1 MSESKSAIIT
11 GASSGM
17 GLEYSRQL
25 AAKGYQLLMISNR
38 AEELSEAAEAF
49 RKEYGVRIE
58 SLCLDLATQGA
69 AAKVLEWT
77 DSTGLEPSV
86 LINNAGMFFMEYLS
100 AENLPKAD
108 AMLGLHIK
116 TATDLCILFGMRM
129 KAAGGG
135 CILNMSSVTA
145 RIPAPGI
152 AIYSASKAYLK
163 SFGKSLHYE
172 LRPFGVKVST
182 VCPAAVDT
190 GLYNLSPGLR
200 RTLRRLGLMQTPQ
213 RLVSRGL
220 KAMFRGRCICSPG
233 IMNPL
238 LPPLIAIL
246 PASLIARLGM
256 KWIYTPTIPERR
268 RRKGQDEG

>member
-1 MSESKSAIIT
+1 MQEDVQKAPTALVT

-17 GLEYSRQL
+17 GLEFSRQL
-25 AAKGYQLLMISNR
+25 AAKGYNLLMISNR
-38 AEELSEAAEAF
+38 AEELSAAAEAL
-49 RKEYGVRIE
+49 RKEFPVRIE
-58 SLCLDLATQGA
+58 SRCMDLAAVGA

-100 AENLPKAD
+100 AENLSKAD
-108 AMLGLHIK
+108 AMIKLHIE
-116 TATDLCILFGMRM
+116 TATDLCILFGSRM
-129 KAAGGG
+129 KAAGRGY
-135 CILNMSSVTA
+135 ILNMSSVTA

-163 SFGKSLHYE
+163 SFGKGLHYE
-172 LRPFGVKVST
+172 LRPFGVTVTT

-190 GLYNLSPGLR
+190 GLYNLSDRLR

-246 PASLIARLGM
+246 PTRLIARLGI
-256 KWIYTPTIPERR
+256 KWIY
-268 RRKGQDEG
+268 RKQ